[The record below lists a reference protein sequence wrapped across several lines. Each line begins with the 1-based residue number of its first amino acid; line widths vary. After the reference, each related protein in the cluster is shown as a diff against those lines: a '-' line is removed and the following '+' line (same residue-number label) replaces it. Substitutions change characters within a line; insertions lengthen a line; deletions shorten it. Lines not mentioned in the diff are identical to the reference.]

1 VLRVT
6 LTRSAVGNGWFN
18 ARSWT
23 LVQAVDW
30 VDCDGRVYFIAR
42 YPDWRTVLSLP
53 AEDVALLSLP
63 AEDVAF
69 VDEILTGL

>member
-6 LTRSAVGNGWFN
+6 LTRSAVGTGWFN

-23 LVQAVDW
+23 
-30 VDCDGRVYFIAR
+30 R
-42 YPDWRTVLSLP
+42 YPDWRTV
-53 AEDVALLSLP
+53 LSLP